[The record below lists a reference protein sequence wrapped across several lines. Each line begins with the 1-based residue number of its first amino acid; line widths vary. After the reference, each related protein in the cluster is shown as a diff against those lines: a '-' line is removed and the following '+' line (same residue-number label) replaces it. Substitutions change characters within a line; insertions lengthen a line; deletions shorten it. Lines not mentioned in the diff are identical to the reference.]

1 MAVFNFESGNPLLLL
16 REMIC
21 QVERI
26 LEQHSYLK
34 SGIYLFQQVLQVV
47 ILSNSPK
54 TPQENLILPPIS
66 PNFGKFGAILA
77 VSHEMK
83 WNAKC

>member
-1 MAVFNFESGNPLLLL
+1 LLYIAVFNFESGNPLLLL

-47 ILSNSPK
+47 ILSNSP
-54 TPQENLILPPIS
+54 QEKLFLQPIS
-66 PNFGKFGAILA
+66 PNFGTFGPILA

-83 WNAKC
+83 

>member
-1 MAVFNFESGNPLLLL
+1 MAVFNLKAAIHCSCSG
-16 REMIC
+16 RYIC

-54 TPQENLILPPIS
+54 TPQENLIIPPIS
-66 PNFGKFGAILA
+66 PNFSKFGAILA

-83 WNAKC
+83 